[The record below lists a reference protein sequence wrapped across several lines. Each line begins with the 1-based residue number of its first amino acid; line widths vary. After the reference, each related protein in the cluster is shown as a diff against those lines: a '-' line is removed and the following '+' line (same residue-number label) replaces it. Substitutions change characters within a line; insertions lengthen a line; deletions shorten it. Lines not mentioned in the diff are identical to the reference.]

1 MSKINP
7 NASSLID
14 EYIASKETSYIAI
27 CELLREL
34 IHKADDAVLE
44 DWKWSIPIFY
54 KNNMVC
60 GFACFKKH
68 ISLTFFNGA
77 TMSDQHSLFTGDCS
91 AKNMRTL
98 KFTTIAD
105 INKSELMDY
114 LKEAFLQSETPIQR
128 VSTKKEF
135 EIPVLLQNALNENN
149 LAQENYKKMAY
160 TYRKE
165 YALFISQAKRET
177 TKLKRLEK
185 VISNLERNIKMH
197 EQYNC

>member
-7 NASSLID
+7 NAPFLID
-14 EYIASKETSYIAI
+14 EYIASKEPSFIAI
-27 CELLREL
+27 CELLRKL
-34 IHKADDAVLE
+34 IHEADNTVLE
-44 DWKWSIPIFY
+44 DWKWSIPIFH
-54 KNNMVC
+54 KNSMVC

-77 TMSDQHSLFTGDCS
+77 TLNNQHSLFTGDCS
-91 AKNMRTL
+91 AKNMRTI
-98 KFTTIAD
+98 KFTKITD
-105 INKSELMDY
+105 INKSHLMDY
-114 LKEAFLQSETPIQR
+114 LKEAFLQSETPIKKV
-128 VSTKKEF
+128 VSKKEF
-135 EIPVLLQNALNENN
+135 EIPALLQKALDKNN

-177 TKLKRLEK
+177 TQLKRLEK
-185 VISNLERNIKMH
+185 VVSNLEHNIKMH